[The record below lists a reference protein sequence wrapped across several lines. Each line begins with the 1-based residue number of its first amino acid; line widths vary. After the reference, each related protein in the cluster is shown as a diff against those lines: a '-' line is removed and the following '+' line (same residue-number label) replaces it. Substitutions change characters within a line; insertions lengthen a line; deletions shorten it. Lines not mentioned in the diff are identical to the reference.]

1 MAEFIAW
8 MILALFFLAALLIA
22 GGIIHAIRWIAR
34 GLVSGNRDRR
44 I

>member
-1 MAEFIAW
+1 MGEFIAW
-8 MILALFFLAALLIA
+8 MIIASAFLAALLIA

-44 I
+44 L